1 MADPTPTISL
11 PTGTLAKIKALL
23 ADVDRTVQKY
33 YTHLSAQAI
42 AWYTIGTHDLSKW
55 ESAVSV
61 LGTAGVVGTLK
72 KLQAWLAKA

>member
-1 MADPTPTISL
+1 MADTVAVPTSL
-11 PTGTLAKIKALL
+11 TAKIKALL
-23 ADVDRTVQKY
+23 IEVDSAASKY

-61 LGTAGVVGTLK
+61 LGTAGVVSTLK
-72 KLQAWLAKA
+72 KIQVWLAKA

>member
-1 MADPTPTISL
+1 MADPTATVPPSF
-11 PTGTLAKIKALL
+11 LAKVRTLL
-23 ADVDRTVQKY
+23 ADVDTTVQKY

-61 LGTAGVVGTLK
+61 LGTAGVVGTFK